1 MNSKNIK
8 VFEPIY
14 NDYFFN
20 YLGEK
25 SKLRKEIDE
34 KFGSNDGIVMNL
46 VNRKIDLKQYIMKC
60 DIIGYSDY
68 NVSILQKI
76 ISLYDY
82 IYSLITSNTLPLM
95 TDEAVDSF
103 KRNIS
108 DLKACI
114 TILNKYMIDNF

>member
-60 DIIGYSDY
+60 KIIGYSDY
-68 NVSILQKI
+68 NIPILQKI
-76 ISLYDY
+76 ISFYDY
-82 IYSLITSNTLPLM
+82 VYSLMSSNIMFVITNES
-95 TDEAVDSF
+95 
-103 KRNIS
+103 S
-108 DLKACI
+108 DLFKENIFDLKVYI
-114 TILNKYMIDNF
+114 TILDKYVIDNF

>member
-14 NDYFFN
+14 HDYFLN
-20 YLGEK
+20 HLGEK

-82 IYSLITSNTLPLM
+82 IYSLITSSTLHVI
-95 TDEAVDSF
+95 TDEALDLF
-103 KRNIS
+103 KQNIS
-108 DLKACI
+108 DLKTCVI
-114 TILNKYMIDNF
+114 ILNKNMIDNF

>member
-14 NDYFFN
+14 NDYYFN

-82 IYSLITSNTLPLM
+82 IYSLILSNTLPLM

-103 KRNIS
+103 KRNIF
-108 DLKACI
+108 DLKACV
-114 TILNKYMIDNF
+114 TILNKNMIDNF

>member
-14 NDYFFN
+14 HDYFLN
-20 YLGEK
+20 HLGEK

-60 DIIGYSDY
+60 KIIGYSDY
-68 NVSILQKI
+68 NVPILQRI
-76 ISLYDY
+76 ISYY
-82 IYSLITSNTLPLM
+82 NYVYSLISSNIVSVI
-95 TDEAVDSF
+95 TDKSADFF
-103 KRNIS
+103 KENIF
-108 DLKACI
+108 DLKACV
-114 TILNKYMIDNF
+114 TVLKKYTIDNF

>member
-20 YLGEK
+20 HLGEK

-82 IYSLITSNTLPLM
+82 IYSLILSNTLPLM
-95 TDEAVDSF
+95 TDEAVDLF
-103 KRNIS
+103 KRNIF
-108 DLKACI
+108 DLKACV
-114 TILNKYMIDNF
+114 TILNKNMIDNF